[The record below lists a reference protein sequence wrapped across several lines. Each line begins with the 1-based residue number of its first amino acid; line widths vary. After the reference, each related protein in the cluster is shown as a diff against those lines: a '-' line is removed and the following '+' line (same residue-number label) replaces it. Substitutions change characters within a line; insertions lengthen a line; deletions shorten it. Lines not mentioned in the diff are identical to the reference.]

1 MPRLAYLPILFEIE
15 RDVVS
20 SLKPA
25 KNCAFP
31 VLKYLPTSL
40 HMILIY
46 ALEFLS

>member
-25 KNCAFP
+25 KNCA
-31 VLKYLPTSL
+31 VLALKYLPTRL
-40 HMILIY
+40 HVILIY
-46 ALEFLS
+46 ALEF